1 MRALRALLAVLFL
14 GVGLAIGALNPQSV
28 AIDLGFSILHAS
40 LGVALLLTLLAGD
53 HAGGLVLA
61 ASTLLP
67 RRGRLPRDP

>member
-14 GVGLAIGALNPQSV
+14 GVGLAIGALNPQPV

-40 LGVALLLTLLAGD
+40 LGVVLLLTLLAGVI
-53 HAGGLVLA
+53 AGGLVLA

-67 RRGRLPRDP
+67 RRARLLRDP